1 MATTIINNF
10 GNVAGWNQH
19 EVVLLGRK
27 LQGISKI
34 QYSDSTEVE
43 AVYGAGGYPIGTG
56 EGNYS
61 AECSMTLLK
70 EEVEG
75 LMASLPPGNR
85 LQDIPPTDVPVLTI
99 RGGKVTKD
107 VIRNFRFT
115 GLGKEVNQND
125 KSVYLEM
132 PCFCTHID
140 WNVQ

>member
-1 MATTIINNF
+1 MATQIINNF
-10 GNVAGWNQH
+10 GNVNGWNQH
-19 EVVLLGRK
+19 EVVLMGRK
-27 LQGISKI
+27 LVGISKI
-34 QYSDSTEVE
+34 AYSDSTEIE

-70 EEVEG
+70 EEVEA
-75 LMASLPPGNR
+75 LLNSLPAGSR
-85 LQDIPPTDVPVLTI
+85 LQDIPPVDVPVQTI
-99 RGGKVTKD
+99 RAGKVTKD
-107 VIRNFRFT
+107 VIRNFRFS

-140 WNVQ
+140 WNVR

>member
-1 MATTIINNF
+1 MPTEIINGF
-10 GNVAGWNQH
+10 SQVSGWNQH
-19 EVVLLGRK
+19 KVVLLGRRIV
-27 LQGISKI
+27 GISKI
-34 QYSDSTEVE
+34 SYKDNTEVE
-43 AVYGAGGYPIGTG
+43 AVYGAGKYPIGTG

-61 AECSMTLLK
+61 AECGMTLLK

-75 LMASLPPGNR
+75 LLGSMPANSR
-85 LQDIPPTDVPVLTI
+85 LQDIPATDIPVLTL
-99 RGGKVTKD
+99 RNGKVTKD

-140 WNVQ
+140 WNVE